1 VSLDNDQYRQLF
13 IEEAKEHVEN
23 LTKCLLTL
31 EKEPQNKEVVN
42 TLFRSAH
49 TLKGSSGMM
58 GFKDFQELTH
68 DMEDIFDGM
77 RKGKAA
83 SCDLI
88 SVLLECVDEL
98 SARLQNIQNNIEGEI
113 TVAVFKEK
121 LEATNKIQDG
131 DTELKKDEKTSSPL
145 ESLKL
150 PVNKTIEFNENE
162 NDVVRK
168 AESNG
173 KRCFIV
179 DLNFSKDCA
188 FKSLRAG
195 MVLEKVKEFAD
206 VIKTIPNQKEIDDQK
221 LNEGFKIA
229 VTSAF
234 DEKAIEKC
242 TQQVLEVEQVSVV
255 AFENKTLH
263 CKEAP
268 ILTGPEKD
276 ESTAADNGKVTK
288 ALADMQSG
296 QTVRVK
302 FEQLDKLMNW
312 VGELVINKIALLQ
325 VTVDS
330 RNEGLKRITENIDR
344 LTADLQDLVMQVRM
358 VPVSQI
364 FDRFPRL
371 VRDLSLKKGKKI
383 ELVMEGRDIEVDRT
397 VLDEIGEPL
406 IHLLRNSIDH
416 GIETPADRESAK
428 KDATG
433 EIRLSAQRNGDHVI
447 IEVEDNGAGI
457 DPEKIKKSAI
467 KKGFG
472 VEAELEKMSRD
483 QLISMIFLPGFSTAK
498 EVTDTSGRGVGMDV
512 VKTKISALGGTV
524 HLETHLGLGTKTI
537 IKLPL
542 TLAIIQAIL
551 VNDSNQT
558 FAIPTS
564 QVSEIVQAKKSDVK
578 SLGKTDAI
586 VVRDRVIPVVHL
598 HKLLGIPGEDE
609 ENLELLITYLG
620 DESTKLGLAVDSVL
634 RQQDILVKSL
644 NETLQ
649 GIKGISGATILGD
662 GQVVLVLDVGQF
674 INSSRKKAY
683 NLESGKSPTEQPA

>member
-1 VSLDNDQYRQLF
+1 MSLDNDQYKQLF
-13 IEEAKEHVEN
+13 IEEAKEHIDN

-31 EKEPQNKEVVN
+31 EKDPQNKDVVN

-68 DMEDIFDGM
+68 AMEDVFDGM
-77 RKGKAA
+77 RKGNAP

-98 SARLQNIQNNIEGEI
+98 SARLENIQNSVEGEI
-113 TVAVFKEK
+113 SVTTFREK
-121 LEATNKIQDG
+121 LNGKVKLQSTTAEMMKEESVQSPSANGGISENKALEFDETQ
-131 DTELKKDEKTSSPL
+131 KDA
-145 ESLKL
+145 
-150 PVNKTIEFNENE
+150 VQ
-162 NDVVRK
+162 K
-168 AESNG
+168 AENSG
-173 KRCFIV
+173 KHCYIV
-179 DLNFSKDCA
+179 NLMFSKDCA
-188 FKSLRAG
+188 FKNLRAN
-195 MVLEKVKEFAD
+195 MVLEKIAD
-206 VIKTIPNQKEIDDQK
+206 LAEVIKTMPNQKDLDEKK
-221 LNEGFKIA
+221 LDEGFKIA
-229 VTSAF
+229 ITSTF
-234 DEKAIEKC
+234 DDKAIEKC
-242 TQQVLEVEQVSVV
+242 ARQILEVEQVSVV
-255 AFENKTLH
+255 PFGANVLHGKEVTLGP
-263 CKEAP
+263 A
-268 ILTGPEKD
+268 PEKD
-276 ESTAADNGKVTK
+276 YVIAVDNGKVTK
-288 ALADMQSG
+288 VISDVQSA

-302 FEQLDKLMNW
+302 FDQLDKLMNW

-325 VTVDS
+325 VTADS

-416 GIETPADRESAK
+416 GIEMPADRESAK

-433 EIRLSAQRNGDHVI
+433 MIRLSAQRNGDHVI

-467 KKGFG
+467 KKGFST
-472 VEAELEKMSRD
+472 EAELEKMSRD
-483 QLISMIFLPGFSTAK
+483 QIINMIFLPGFSTAK

-512 VKTKISALGGTV
+512 VKTKIAALGGTV
-524 HLETHLGLGTKTI
+524 HLETQLGQGTKTL

-586 VVRDRVIPVVHL
+586 IVRDCVIPVVHL
-598 HKLLGIPGEDE
+598 HKLLGIEGEDE

-620 DESTKLGLAVDSVL
+620 DETTKLGLVVDSVL
-634 RQQDILVKSL
+634 RQQDILVKNL
-644 NETLQ
+644 NGALS

-674 INSSRKKAY
+674 VNKRQKKMLNTECDQLTNS
-683 NLESGKSPTEQPA
+683 PI